1 MIKIHPIRT
10 GSVRIKRAQRVRR
23 TGGLLRVLLDTT
35 WTEWLPIHAWLIEHP
50 EGPIVV
56 DSGETARTAERG
68 YFPRWHPYYRTSVQ
82 MNVRPEDEIG
92 PQLEAIGVRPAEVR
106 TVILTHF
113 HTDHAG
119 GLAHFPRADVLVSG
133 PDYGQAKGVLGRLLG
148 YLPNRWPGSFRPSPI
163 AFSGEAVGAF
173 PHSHTVTHAGDVVI
187 VPTPGHTPGH
197 VSVMVQAEDVTHF
210 LAGDTSYTEHL
221 LVRRTPDG
229 VSPRPAVAIRTMDRI
244 LAYARERP
252 MVYLPTHDPDSL
264 ERLAATSVLRPD
276 TDG

>member
-1 MIKIHPIRT
+1 MITIHPIRT

-23 TGGLLRVLLDTT
+23 AGGLISVLVDST
-35 WTEWLPIHAWLIEHP
+35 WTESLPIHAWLIEHP

-82 MNVRPEDEIG
+82 MDVRPEDEIG
-92 PQLEAIGVRPAEVR
+92 PQLEALGVRPGEVR

-119 GLAHFPRADVLVSG
+119 GLAHFTRNQVLVSG
-133 PDYGQAKGVLGRLLG
+133 PDHRLARGFLGRVLG
-148 YLPNRWPGSFRPSPI
+148 YLPQRWPGGFRPVPI
-163 AFSGEAVGAF
+163 AFGADPVGPFPRSHAV
-173 PHSHTVTHAGDVVI
+173 TRAGDVVI

-210 LAGDTSYTEHL
+210 LAGDTSYTEQL
-221 LVRRTPDG
+221 LLRRTPDG
-229 VSPRPAVAIRTMDRI
+229 VSPRPAIAVRTMDRI
-244 LAYARERP
+244 VAYARERP
-252 MVYLPTHDPDSL
+252 MIYLPTHDPESAT
-264 ERLAATSVLRPD
+264 RLRARTVLQPDGAA
-276 TDG
+276 